1 MSLPFRQQRGIERCG
16 TFAGTH
22 NPRISR
28 SRLCEMLRD
37 QCFHFRLLHPGRDHR
52 NAIGDDPSYPV
63 TGRCAE
69 HAQVRARGELSKYI
83 QISGANTV

>member
-16 TFAGTH
+16 AFAGTH

-52 NAIGDDPSYPV
+52 NAIGDDPSYPF

-69 HAQVRARGELSKYI
+69 LAQVRARGELSKYI